1 MRTYLLFLFGVFE
14 DHGDIE
20 FFCLEILGQAESIN
34 SVRYVIE
41 NNQNVIGIFDSNVDH
56 GKLSEEIHGLT
67 KNDSIKFYF
76 LFEKNSLVSV
86 FLPDTV
92 NDFVFK
98 PSSMDPLMMK
108 IQYTKYSDEPE
119 IFDLDSILEKIEE
132 YGVESLTPLEKKF
145 LDNFAK

>member
-20 FFCLEILGQAESIN
+20 FFCLEVLGQTESIN

-41 NNQNVIGIFDSNVDH
+41 NNQNVIVIFDSNVDH

-67 KNDSIKFYF
+67 KNDNVKFYF

-108 IQYTKYSDEPE
+108 IQYTKYNDELD